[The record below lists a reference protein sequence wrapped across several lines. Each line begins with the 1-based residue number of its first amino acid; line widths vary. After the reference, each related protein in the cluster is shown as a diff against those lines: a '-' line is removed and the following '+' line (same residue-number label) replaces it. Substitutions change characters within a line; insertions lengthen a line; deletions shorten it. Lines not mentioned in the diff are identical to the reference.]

1 MDPALK
7 TAAALCILLV
17 GISMAMLFRHD
28 RPQAGPPGPDAAD
41 ELLLR
46 YRGAGDALGTRSKGI
61 GRSAT
66 TQPEPPQA
74 IANPQP
80 ATVVTPLDRHESPPS
95 LAPDYPETERPASS
109 RWGVSMD
116 MMLPVTTSAEDEA
129 HTHTVV
135 DGDTLAALAE
145 RYLGSS
151 ARAEE
156 IYQANRDVLRDP
168 KLLPIGVELK
178 LPPRA
183 GRAAPAPS
191 SGAPPSKPL
200 VPVRRESSSTET
212 KGPQPPLALPPAK
225 ASAR

>member
-1 MDPALK
+1 MMDPALK

-28 RPQAGPPGPDAAD
+28 RPQVGPPGPDAAD

-46 YRGAGDALGTRSKGI
+46 YRGPGDALGIRSKGI

-74 IANPQP
+74 MANPQP

-156 IYQANRDVLRDP
+156 D
-168 KLLPIGVELK
+168 LPSQSR
-178 LPPRA
+178 RA
-183 GRAAPAPS
+183 P
-191 SGAPPSKPL
+191 
-200 VPVRRESSSTET
+200 
-212 KGPQPPLALPPAK
+212 
-225 ASAR
+225 